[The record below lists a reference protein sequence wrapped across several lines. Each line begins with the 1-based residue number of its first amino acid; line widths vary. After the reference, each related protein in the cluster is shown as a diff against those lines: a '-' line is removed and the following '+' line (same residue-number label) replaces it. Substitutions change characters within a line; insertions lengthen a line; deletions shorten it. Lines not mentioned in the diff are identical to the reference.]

1 MRKYVVLILVLS
13 TWCMIYAKTG
23 KEIIREHGFK
33 PSVAPLLKTHWSQ
46 NGGENSQLP
55 LLDGEGS
62 QRAVTGCGATATA
75 QIMNFWKYPIHGNGD
90 NYYVWTAP
98 DGKRSVLYA
107 DFEHTYYDWDNMI
120 PVYKNNSSATQEQ
133 IDAVSTLMLHI
144 GVALEMNYSTST
156 ATQIEY
162 IHTVLKKYFGYNK
175 NSQLVRFI
183 HGAYTMDEWLTMIY
197 KELSEGRPVLMGG
210 RYQGDLAPMGADHI
224 FVADGYDENGN
235 VHLNL
240 GKADIGFNKDTYY
253 DLTRTD
259 QTYTRNMRMIIGICP
274 ETLEGNIVTV
284 NVTSPGTLIEQLGG
298 EVASRKICRL
308 KISGYL
314 NSSDIEWLAEL
325 TRTTTGQ
332 LSYLDLSQCTIEGD
346 AILDSSFKLCCEQNY
361 TLQEIVLPN
370 SIKRIEKYAFND
382 CSGLWKV
389 HIPNDLEYLGYNA
402 FYCCRYLEEINLPSH
417 LKQIVRNPFVYT
429 KTNLLKVDKTS
440 PFFQEINNA
449 IISKDGKT
457 LYSLPVKCIGGYIVS
472 QGVETINHEAFYK
485 VCKMT
490 SVELPAT
497 LKQIGTNS
505 FGECYSLKD
514 VFCHA
519 TSAPKIE
526 GDSFDTS
533 VSNCILHVPAGC
545 IEEYQQ
551 KGWTMFAQIVDD
563 VEKTNSDII
572 AENGFKAEVPSLL
585 QTKWSKND
593 EVLSAKFPEYNDG
606 ITTQR
611 ITPSSGAVSM
621 AQVMNYWQARIS
633 GKDKLFFAQHNK
645 GDAMFSADF
654 SSAHYD
660 WNNMV
665 DDCSNANNLNAQQRN
680 AVAELV
686 YHCAVATF
694 DKELPANKDGATQL
708 EYCSSALKR
717 FFGFN
722 PDMHLLSSRF
732 YELEEWIKIIY
743 KELSGGRP
751 VMVECVNSDYDEVYI
766 IDGYNSEGLLHV
778 IRDGADSYLSPDD
791 ASIYADNISILVGV
805 TPNEI
810 VEDPVIVHLSSA
822 GTLVA
827 NLADKSTTVTKL
839 KLTGTLNDSDIT
851 ALKGMAQY
859 GKGQLYYLDLS
870 EAAIEGNALNGY
882 SFQYCD
888 LLQYIKLPSNLE
900 QIGRH
905 GFSYCYN
912 LLNIEFPNVKD
923 IDNYAFFFCRYLDD
937 VSIPS
942 TLSSIGDNPFGSN
955 KMNHF
960 TTENNNV
967 FKFEGSALKSLNGQI
982 LYSCL
987 GSFEGEYVIPIG
999 VTKVRNMAFRGCD
1012 GITSLVIPETIRSI
1026 GTYSFYE
1033 CYNLKD
1039 VYCCSTTAPS
1049 LSSDMDSYAFYP
1061 ECATCTLHVPA
1072 GCVTEYT
1079 QKNWDK
1085 FAKIVDDIVTEG
1097 INSVSG
1103 LVESD
1108 GKIYSVDGLQVS
1120 KPLPNHIYI
1129 IKDRNG
1135 NSKKYVER

>member
-1 MRKYVVLILVLS
+1 MKKGLFVIIICITS
-13 TWCMIYAKTG
+13 CFTYAKSG
-23 KEIIREHGFK
+23 KELIAENGLK
-33 PSVAPLLKTHWSQ
+33 TSVAPLLKTHWSQ

-75 QIMNFWKYPIHGNGD
+75 QIMNFWKYPVHGSGD
-90 NYYVWTAP
+90 NYYVWSAP
-98 DGKRSVLYA
+98 DGKKSVLYA

-120 PVYKNNSSATQEQ
+120 SVYKNNSSATQKQ
-133 IDAVSTLMLHI
+133 IDAVSILMLHI
-144 GVALEMNYSTST
+144 GVALEMKFSSST

-162 IHTVLKKYFGYNK
+162 IHSVLKKYFGYNP
-175 NSQLVRFI
+175 NSTLVRYI
-183 HGAYTMDEWLTMIY
+183 NGAYSMDEWLIMIY
-197 KELSEGRPVLMGG
+197 RELSEGRPVLMGG
-210 RYQGDLAPMGADHI
+210 TSAGGANHI
-224 FVADGYDENGN
+224 FVADGYDEDGN

-240 GKADIGFNKDTYY
+240 GHAKDSEDKYY

-259 QTYTRNMRMIIGICP
+259 QTYTKDMRMILGICP
-274 ETLEGNIVTV
+274 DTLESELTEV
-284 NVTSPGTLIEQLGG
+284 NVSIPGNLIEQLGG
-298 EVASRKICRL
+298 ELNSKRICRL
-308 KISGYL
+308 KITGKINNDDFQL
-314 NSSDIEWLAEL
+314 LEEL

-332 LSYLDLSQCTIEGD
+332 LSYIDISQCEVEGNVIGNYAFND
-346 AILDSSFKLCCEQNY
+346 TKDRKENNY
-361 TLQEIVLPN
+361 TLQQIILPESIERIQSYAFKNCCGLYSINIPQHVQFIGKGAFFNCRYLNEMYLPN
-370 SIKRIEKYAFND
+370 SLSSIGQSPFAYDKFDSFEIAPDNPFFQIKNNALLNKDGKILHSMQYKCKGEYQVPHGVEVIEQQAFV
-382 CSGLWKV
+382 K
-389 HIPNDLEYLGYNA
+389 
-402 FYCCRYLEEINLPSH
+402 CCMITSLILPSS
-417 LKQIVRNPFVYT
+417 LKQI
-429 KTNLLKVDKTS
+429 KSD
-440 PFFQEINNA
+440 
-449 IISKDGKT
+449 
-457 LYSLPVKCIGGYIVS
+457 
-472 QGVETINHEAFYK
+472 AF
-485 VCKMT
+485 
-490 SVELPAT
+490 
-497 LKQIGTNS
+497 I
-505 FGECYSLKD
+505 ECYSLTD
-514 VFCHA
+514 VYSHA
-519 TSAPKIE
+519 TTAPTLNN
-526 GDSFDTS
+526 GFDTS

-572 AENGFKAEVPSLL
+572 AENGFKAEVAPLL

-606 ITTQR
+606 TTTQR

-621 AQVMNYWQARIS
+621 AQVLNYWQARIS

-708 EYCSSALKR
+708 EYCSSALKK

-743 KELSGGRP
+743 KELSEGRP

-778 IRDGADSYLSPDD
+778 IRDGTDSYLSPDD

-805 TPNEI
+805 TPDEV

-827 NLADKSTTVTKL
+827 NLADKSTTVARL
-839 KLTGTLNDSDIT
+839 KLTGTLNDSDI
-851 ALKGMAQY
+851 AVLKGMAQY

-923 IDNYAFFFCRYLDD
+923 IDNYAFFFCRYLDN

-942 TLSSIGDNPFGSN
+942 TLSTIGDNPFGSN

-960 TTENNNV
+960 AADNNDL
-967 FKFEGSALKSLNGQI
+967 FKFEGATLKSQNGQI

-987 GSFEGEYVIPIG
+987 GSFEGEYIIPEG
-999 VTKVRNMAFRGCD
+999 VTKVRNMTFRGCD
-1012 GITSLVIPETIRSI
+1012 GITSLVIPESIRSI

-1039 VYCCSTTAPS
+1039 VYCYSTTAPS

-1129 IKDRNG
+1129 IKDKNG